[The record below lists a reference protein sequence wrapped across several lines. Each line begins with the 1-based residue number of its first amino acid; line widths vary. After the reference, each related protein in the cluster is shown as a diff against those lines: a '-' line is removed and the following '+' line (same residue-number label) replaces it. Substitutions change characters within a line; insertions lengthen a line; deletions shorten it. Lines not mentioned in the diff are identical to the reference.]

1 MKKSI
6 LFVAAIAALS
16 FTSCKKDRTC
26 TCTTSNS
33 NATASTTTTITYT
46 KSKKGDAR
54 LFCMSTKETE
64 KDGSTTTTDCKL
76 K

>member
-6 LFVAAIAALS
+6 LFVTTLAAFS

-33 NATASTTTTITYT
+33 NSTSSNTTSITYT
-46 KSKKGDAR
+46 KSRKGDAR
-54 LFCMSTKETE
+54 LMCMSTKKTE
-64 KDGSTTTTDCKL
+64 ANGSTTTEDCKL